1 MFYPDFIFPPVN
13 LWALPKQIQDYDM
26 RNIKQDNRA
35 RSLKLNPRPR
45 ATAASQ
51 VVIEPA
57 RGEIHNYE
65 VSRAMNC
72 ALYAVRSRG

>member
-1 MFYPDFIFPPVN
+1 MAVLSWSMLSLPPIN
-13 LWALPKQIQDYDM
+13 LWSYPVQHQ

-51 VVIEPA
+51 VIIEPA
-57 RGEIHNYE
+57 RGVGHSLQTEQIL
-65 VSRAMNC
+65 NC
-72 ALYAVRSRG
+72 IAWRNGAKRG